1 MTSVDLGHV
10 PVVDNHC
17 HGLLSRQ
24 PEGLAA
30 WRECFTESRHPAL
43 RREYAA
49 TTLHYHR
56 VVREMAVVLEC
67 EAREDSVLAAR
78 AAYPPQALCQELLRR
93 AGLGA
98 LLVDTGYPP
107 RDLVIPNADLAGL
120 AGCPV
125 FPMLRVELLMQDLI
139 ATYATLGGVIEA
151 LRAALA
157 DVRGQGYVALKSV
170 VAYRTGLAVRR
181 WPASDVDQAFR
192 AARAEAA
199 TGGLRL
205 AHQPLL
211 DTLLHV
217 VFAEAARQEVP
228 LQLHVG
234 YGDTDANMLLANP
247 LHLREVLEDDAYRS
261 MPIVLLHEC
270 YPYTR
275 EGAYLAAVYDNVY
288 LDLSYGI
295 PFLGAGE
302 MSAFTRAA
310 FGVAPMAK
318 LLYSSDGVGIPELHW
333 VSALQGRRIIGEVLG
348 EIVDQG
354 DLSLEEAEAAGTAVL
369 HDNAVRLYRLAPLL
383 ATHPQSIT
391 SPPFGP
397 SV

>member
-1 MTSVDLGHV
+1 M
-10 PVVDNHC
+10 
-17 HGLLSRQ
+17 
-24 PEGLAA
+24 
-30 WRECFTESRHPAL
+30 
-43 RREYAA
+43 
-49 TTLHYHR
+49 
-56 VVREMAVVLEC
+56 
-67 EAREDSVLAAR
+67 
-78 AAYPPQALCQELLRR
+78 
-93 AGLGA
+93 
-98 LLVDTGYPP
+98 
-107 RDLVIPNADLAGL
+107 
-120 AGCPV
+120 
-125 FPMLRVELLMQDLI
+125 
-139 ATYATLGGVIEA
+139 
-151 LRAALA
+151 
-157 DVRGQGYVALKSV
+157 
-170 VAYRTGLAVRR
+170 
-181 WPASDVDQAFR
+181 
-192 AARAEAA
+192 
-199 TGGLRL
+199 
-205 AHQPLL
+205 
-211 DTLLHV
+211 
-217 VFAEAARQEVP
+217 
-228 LQLHVG
+228 
-234 YGDTDANMLLANP
+234 ANP
-247 LHLREVLEDDAYRS
+247 LHLREVLEDHAYRS